1 MPWKDFFYFSRS
13 ERNGIVV
20 MLLLIILVLF
30 APLVYQWVRP
40 RPDVDFSAFEKAVQ
54 DFEQKLEAMQLEADA
69 QRAARFS
76 SRQDER
82 QRGSQTVEINPVPFN
97 PNNLTQEAWEAMG
110 VPSHIARTIKNYEA
124 AGGSFRFKEDLR
136 RIYLMEDEIYHAL
149 EPYMELP
156 SRAEQGLAF
165 EERPVSR
172 TLRDAGEKKDP
183 GPVSERTFEPTM
195 VDINL
200 ADTLE
205 LTKLRGIGPV
215 FSRRIFN
222 YREQLGGFNY
232 PGQLLE
238 VFGMDS
244 ARFEQILPYIT
255 FDSLAIRKIDLNRA
269 EFADLVR
276 HPYIDRNLAGGL
288 IAFRNQHGPFKEVE
302 EIKNSFLVNDTVF
315 QKIAPYLAVEHP

>member
-30 APLVYQWVRP
+30 APLVYQWGRSDPV
-40 RPDVDFSAFEKAVQ
+40 VDFSAFEKAVR
-54 DFEQKLEAMQLEADA
+54 DFEQRLEVMQQEADA
-69 QRAARFS
+69 QRTAHFS
-76 SRQDER
+76 SRENQRER
-82 QRGSQTVEINPVPFN
+82 SSQTVEIVPVPFN
-97 PNNLTQEAWEAMG
+97 PNNLAQEAWEAMG
-110 VPSHIARTIKNYEA
+110 VPAHIARTIKNYEA
-124 AGGSFRFKEDLR
+124 AGGSFRFKEDLM
-136 RIYLMEDEIYHAL
+136 RIYLMEEEIYHAL
-149 EPYMELP
+149 EPYIELP

-183 GPVSERTFEPTM
+183 DPGLERTFEPTM

-205 LTKLRGIGPV
+205 LIKLRGIGPV
-215 FSRRIFN
+215 FSRRIFH
-222 YREQLGGFNY
+222 YRERLGGFNY
-232 PGQLLE
+232 AGQLLE

-269 EFADLVR
+269 GFTDLIR
-276 HPYIDRNLAGGL
+276 HPYIDRNLANGL
-288 IAFRNQHGPFKEVE
+288 IAFRNQHGPFKEID
-302 EIKNSFLVNDTVF
+302 EIKNSFLVNDTIF
-315 QKIAPYLAVEHP
+315 NKIAPYLAVESP